1 MSKVLLTGGMGFI
14 GSHTAVSLIENGYD
28 VVIVDNLVN
37 SEEDVV
43 HRLEKFKN
51 VTIPFYNGDC
61 RDENLLDKIF
71 NEHDIEI
78 VIHFAGLKAVGE
90 SVSLPLEYYENNLNA
105 TISLLK
111 SMLKNKVHK
120 LVFSSSA
127 TVYDEDNPDERVEG
141 YKLGCTNPYG
151 WTKFMCEQIIRDTCH
166 ANSQLNA
173 ISLRYFN
180 PVGAHPSGII
190 GENPK
195 GVPNNLMPYIQ
206 QVATGVRDYLRVYGN
221 DYDTVDGTGV
231 RDYIH
236 VCDLAD
242 AHVAAS
248 KYLQNNKGCL
258 EINIGTG
265 KGASVLEMVEAFEKA
280 NKIKIPYK
288 IEARRPGDVAINY
301 ANANKA
307 YKLLGW
313 KATRTLEDM
322 CKDAYNWQCNLQKK
336 HN

>member
-14 GSHTAVSLIENGYD
+14 GSHTAISLIENGYD
-28 VVIVDNLVN
+28 VVIIDNLVN
-37 SEEDVV
+37 SQEDVV
-43 HRLEKFKN
+43 KRIEKFKN
-51 VTIPFYNGDC
+51 VAIPFYYGDC
-61 RDENLLDKIF
+61 RSEKLLDKIF
-71 NEHDIEI
+71 KEHDIEI

-105 TISLLK
+105 TITLLK
-111 SMLKNKVHK
+111 SMLKNQVHK

-127 TVYDEDNPDERVEG
+127 TVYDEDNPAERLEG

-151 WTKFMCEQIIRDTCH
+151 WTKLMCEQIIRDTCH
-166 ANSQLNA
+166 ANSQLDA

-195 GVPNNLMPYIQ
+195 GIPNNLMPYIQ

-221 DYDTVDGTGV
+221 DYDTIDGTGV

-248 KYLQNNKGCL
+248 KYLQKQKGCL

-265 KGASVLEMVEAFEKA
+265 KGASVLEMVQALEKA
-280 NKIKIPYK
+280 NKLKIPYK

-307 YKLLGW
+307 YELLGW

-322 CKDAYNWQCNLQKK
+322 CKDAYNWQCNLQKIK
-336 HN
+336 N

>member
-14 GSHTAVSLIENGYD
+14 GSHTAIALIENGYE
-28 VVIVDNLVN
+28 VVIIDNLVN

-43 HRLEKFKN
+43 KRLEKFKN
-51 VTIPFYNGDC
+51 VKIPFYYGDC
-61 RDENLLDKIF
+61 RDESLLDKIF
-71 NEHDIEI
+71 KEHNIEI

-90 SVSLPLEYYENNLNA
+90 SVQMPLEYYENNLNS
-105 TISLLK
+105 TIVLLK
-111 SMLKNKVHK
+111 SMLKNNVLK
-120 LVFSSSA
+120 LVYSSSA
-127 TVYDEDNPDERVEG
+127 TVYAEDNPDERVEG
-141 YKLGCTNPYG
+141 QKLGCTNPYG
-151 WTKFMCEQIIRDTCH
+151 WTKLMGEQIIRDTCT
-166 ANSQLNA
+166 AYNQLDA

-206 QVATGVRDYLRVYGN
+206 QVATGIRDYLRVYGD

-236 VCDLAD
+236 VCDLAE

-248 KYLQNNKGCL
+248 KYLQNHNGCL

-265 KGASVLEMVEAFEKA
+265 KGASVLEMVKAFEKA
-280 NKIKIPYK
+280 NNIKIPYK
-288 IEARRPGDVAINY
+288 IEARRAGDVATNY

-307 YKLLGW
+307 YQLLGF

-322 CKDAYNWQCNLQKK
+322 CKDAYNWQCNLQKNK
-336 HN
+336 K

>member
-14 GSHTAVSLIENGYD
+14 GSHTAISLIENGYD
-28 VVIVDNLVN
+28 VVIIDNLVN
-37 SEEDVV
+37 SQEDVV
-43 HRLEKFKN
+43 KRIEKFKN
-51 VTIPFYNGDC
+51 VAIPFYYGDC
-61 RDENLLDKIF
+61 RSEKLLDKIF
-71 NEHDIEI
+71 KEHDIEI
-78 VIHFAGLKAVGE
+78 VIHFAGLKSVGE

-105 TISLLK
+105 TITLLK
-111 SMLKNKVHK
+111 SMLKNQVHK

-127 TVYDEDNPDERVEG
+127 TVYDEDNPAERLEG

-151 WTKFMCEQIIRDTCH
+151 WTKLMCEQIIRDTCH
-166 ANSQLNA
+166 ANSQLDA

-195 GVPNNLMPYIQ
+195 GIPNNLMPYIQ

-221 DYDTVDGTGV
+221 DYDTIDGTGV

-248 KYLQNNKGCL
+248 KYLQKQKGCL

-265 KGASVLEMVEAFEKA
+265 KGASVLEMVQAFEKA
-280 NKIKIPYK
+280 NKLKIPYK

-307 YKLLGW
+307 YELLGW

-322 CKDAYNWQCNLQKK
+322 CKDAYNWQCNLQKIK
-336 HN
+336 N